1 MYISPTFVEG
11 NRVETKTLCFF
22 AVKICNYSQS
32 TLNFETHCMHAK
44 IWYFFSKKSNLYFV
58 LIFLFSGDVFSDPIS
73 NTTNPVEL
81 GSTHNLNDKR
91 TRLYGTHEFPK
102 NAAPW
107 TSPKAKKILTQDSLD
122 DDTIEEVV
130 VTATLRP
137 VGKSESPVSIE
148 IYRTAFFKLN
158 PTPNLFEALQLASGV
173 RPQLNCNVCNTGDIH
188 INGMEGGYTLILVDG
203 MPIISNLGSVY
214 GMMGLPNSMIERME
228 IMKGPSS
235 VLYGSEAMGGIINI
249 ITKTPKI
256 PKYYSDKHS
265 FDSPESN
272 IPKNWKRPSARFDL
286 DVHSTSWLETN
297 LDVSSVHFLNSRTSI
312 LTGINGF
319 WYDQLKDVNQ
329 DGFTDIALQKRISL
343 FQKWNV
349 ARPQNRAL
357 NLGIRAL
364 TEERWG
370 GELNYSPQDWGKET
384 LYGERIGTRRLEFM
398 GNYDLPIAIPIRWM
412 ISYNIHHQNSYYG
425 TTHYQAVQ
433 NTFFSQWVYQNKPL
447 KWWDLVGGAT
457 VRNNYYNDNMPVD
470 SLQAQYEALAKPN
483 NIWIPGLFN
492 QNNLNLNSKWT
503 ANIGLR
509 MDYHPIHRFIPGYT
523 LALKFVPQKTTVA
536 RLNFGRGYRIVNLFT
551 EEHAAL
557 SGSRRMVIPVFLNPE
572 TSYNFSASLNQ
583 TWTWGQV
590 LFDLETNAFGAIFQN
605 RIYPDYDSDPNEI
618 RFVNT
623 LQNSYNRGI
632 NINLNVQLPKRVS
645 LRWGVTFMDVQAPFS
660 GDTLS
665 DGNIEIH
672 YQTPYFTE
680 KWNSSLTVSYKS
692 RNQRWNVDFTGNAVS
707 SMRLPV
713 LGIYDPRPD
722 RSPWYAL
729 LNLNGGYRWN
739 KKLEFYGGIK
749 NVLDWTPARNV
760 PFLIARSHDPF
771 DKKVVF
777 VNGMAQRTA
786 ENPYGLTFD
795 PSYVYTANQG
805 RRIFIG
811 FRWQW

>member
-1 MYISPTFVEG
+1 M
-11 NRVETKTLCFF
+11 
-22 AVKICNYSQS
+22 QS
-32 TLNFETHCMHAK
+32 TTR
-44 IWYFFSKKSNLYFV
+44 YFFSKKAYQILV
-58 LIFLFSGDVFSDPIS
+58 LIFLFSGDAYSAFS
-73 NTTNPVEL
+73 
-81 GSTHNLNDKR
+81 
-91 TRLYGTHEFPK
+91 
-102 NAAPW
+102 
-107 TSPKAKKILTQDSLD
+107 TSDSLD
-122 DDTIEEVV
+122 EDTIEEVV
-130 VTATLRP
+130 VTATLKP

-249 ITKTPKI
+249 ITKTPQ
-256 PKYYSDKHS
+256 
-265 FDSPESN
+265 SN
-272 IPKNWKRPSARFDL
+272 IPQKKKRPSTRYDL
-286 DVHSTSWLETN
+286 DMHSTSWLETN
-297 LDVSSVHFLNSRTSI
+297 LDLSAVHFLNSRTSI
-312 LTGINGF
+312 LTGINAF
-319 WYDQLKDVNQ
+319 WYDQLKDFND
-329 DGFTDIALQKRISL
+329 DGFTDIALQKRVSF

-349 ARPQNRAL
+349 TRPQNKAF

-370 GELNYSPQDWGKET
+370 GELNYSPSDWGKET
-384 LYGERIGTRRLEFM
+384 RYGERIGTRRLEFM
-398 GNYDLPIAIPIRWM
+398 GNYDLPGTIPIRWM

-425 TTHYQAVQ
+425 TTHYKAVQ

-457 VRNNYYNDNMPVD
+457 VRNNYYNDNMPLD
-470 SLQAQYEALAKPN
+470 SQQAQYEALAKPN

-492 QNNLNLNSKWT
+492 QNNLNLSSKWT

-572 TSYNFSASLNQ
+572 TSYNFSGSLNQ
-583 TWTWGQV
+583 TWTIGTI
-590 LFDLETNAFGAIFQN
+590 LFDLETNVFGAVFQN

-623 LQNSYNRGI
+623 RQNSYNRGI
-632 NINLNVQLPKRVS
+632 NINLNVQLPKRIS
-645 LRWGVTFMDVQAPFS
+645 MRWGVTFMDVRAPFS

-665 DGNIEIH
+665 NGRVEIY

-680 KWNSSLTVSYKS
+680 KWNSSLTISYKS
-692 RNQRWNVDFTGNAVS
+692 RTQRWNIDFTGNAVS
-707 SMRLPV
+707 SMRLPL
-713 LGIYDPRPD
+713 LGEFDPRPD
-722 RSPWYAL
+722 QSPWYAI

-749 NVLDWTPARNV
+749 NVFDWTPAKTV

-771 DKKVVF
+771 DKKVIF
-777 VNGMAQRTA
+777 VNGVAQRTA

-805 RRIFIG
+805 RRIFFG
-811 FRWQW
+811 LRWQW